1 MTVVAQAF
9 FEWDWAADNLDRVW
23 DLAAEHLVLTAVPVA
38 LGAAI
43 AFPLA
48 LAALRWRRLY
58 GPLLGFTGV
67 LFTIPSL
74 ALFVLLGPFT
84 GFLSRTTAIIGLTLY
99 TLLILLRNTVEGL
112 NGVPAE
118 VQEAAVAMGY
128 RPAGLLWRVQVPL
141 ALPVIMAGL
150 RIATVTTI
158 GLVTVTA
165 LIGQGGLGQLFLD
178 GFNRAFPTPLL
189 IGLALSIVFAVVA
202 DLVLLGVQR
211 ALTPWARSRA

>member
-1 MTVVAQAF
+1 M
-9 FEWDWAADNLDRVW
+9 
-23 DLAAEHLVLTAVPVA
+23 
-38 LGAAI
+38 
-43 AFPLA
+43 
-48 LAALRWRRLY
+48 
-58 GPLLGFTGV
+58 
-67 LFTIPSL
+67 FTIPSL
-74 ALFVLLGPFT
+74 ALFVLLGPIT

-112 NGVPAE
+112 NGVPGE
-118 VQEAAVAMGY
+118 VREAAIAMGY
-128 RPAGLLWRVQVPL
+128 KPAGLLWRVQVPL

-189 IGLALSIVFAVVA
+189 VGLGLSVLFAVVA
-202 DLVLLGVQR
+202 DVVLLGVQR
-211 ALTPWARSRA
+211 SLTPWSARPRHLAIEEQPWTSSPMCSGGSPTPGTGPVRTACRSGCSSTSGTRSSRR